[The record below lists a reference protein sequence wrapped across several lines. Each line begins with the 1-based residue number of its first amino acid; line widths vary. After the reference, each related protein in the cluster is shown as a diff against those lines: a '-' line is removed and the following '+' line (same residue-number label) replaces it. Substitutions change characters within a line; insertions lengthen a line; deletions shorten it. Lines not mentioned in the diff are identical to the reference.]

1 MKDVA
6 SCVKPR
12 GVAKQTLIRG
22 FPLGTSEHP
31 RATPVERCHRPRSV
45 GCRQQCT
52 ARRKVKPIARTA
64 SRSYDTGVFRC
75 EDPVRVVLPEGR
87 FAGSRQGEVGTDR
100 NSEAPANPGREAGS
114 RKRVGGAR
122 VNPVQGSN
130 RKP

>member
-1 MKDVA
+1 VQPGDRTFVTPVEDAVM
-6 SCVKPR
+6 
-12 GVAKQTLIRG
+12 
-22 FPLGTSEHP
+22 LGTSEHP